1 MAKMV
6 IGIGNGAPE
15 QLLLSAAL
23 ATKAV
28 ELGLDVDIFLFQGGM
43 QAFRDRGVLKHPL
56 ANAAD
61 VPDPLQGFARLR
73 ATGKARIHACPTD
86 AGRARARLKDFSP
99 LVDDVVGLG
108 SYVDSSEGP
117 GVLHAYFG
125 PCAEEKAQE
134 PEPRKP
140 TLQVL

>member
-1 MAKMV
+1 MARMV

-15 QLLLSAAL
+15 QLVLSAAL

-28 ELGLDVDIFLFQGGM
+28 EIGLDVDIFLFQGGM
-43 QAFRDRGVLKHPL
+43 GAFRDRGVRRHPP
-56 ANAAD
+56 ANSAE
-61 VPDPLQGFARLR
+61 PDPLQGFARLH
-73 ATGKARIHACPTD
+73 ATGKARIHACPMD
-86 AGRARARLKDFSP
+86 GGRARARLKDFSP